1 MKKKKIK
8 PCSPVSVQP
17 WKNKRQAIK
26 DVKDKQENQRN
37 WNYYERM
44 HKWW

>member
-26 DVKDKQENQRN
+26 EIKIKEALKENTRDIL
-37 WNYYERM
+37 RI
-44 HKWW
+44 WW

>member
-26 DVKDKQENQRN
+26 EIKYKEEFVKSVRDTLKI
-37 WNYYERM
+37 
-44 HKWW
+44 WW